1 MNKHLPIRRAAGPWG
16 GAVLATWLVAAC
28 AAADAPVA
36 QAAAVD
42 TAALYRQIRD
52 EVGDARCS
60 TNEQCRSTP
69 LGHKACGG
77 PEGYLAW
84 STLASNEKRLT
95 DLLGQYNA
103 ARKLESQQPGRVSD
117 CSMVQ
122 DPGARCEANRCVPA
136 GRMPVVM

>member
-1 MNKHLPIRRAAGPWG
+1 MNQHLSNRPTGPWG
-16 GAVLATWLVAAC
+16 GAMLAAGLVAAC

-42 TAALYRQIRD
+42 TQALYRQIRD

-60 TNEQCRSTP
+60 ANDQCRSSP

-77 PEGYLAW
+77 PEAYLVW
-84 STLASNEKRLT
+84 STAASNEKRLT

-103 ARKLESQQPGRVSD
+103 ARQVESKQPGRVSD

-122 DPGARCEANRCVPA
+122 DPGARCEASRCVPA
-136 GRMPVVM
+136 GRMPAVM

>member
-1 MNKHLPIRRAAGPWG
+1 MNKHSPTRRAGPLGW
-16 GAVLATWLVAAC
+16 AVLAAWLVAAC

-60 TNEQCRSTP
+60 ANDQCRSTP

-77 PEGYLAW
+77 PEAYLVW
-84 STLASNEKRLT
+84 STAASDEKRLAG
-95 DLLGQYNA
+95 LLSQYNA

-122 DPGARCEANRCVPA
+122 DPGARCEASRCVPA
-136 GRMPVVM
+136 GRMPAVM